1 MPPPMP
7 CSRRALLRA
16 GLLGGA
22 AISLPGR
29 VLAGSSPA
37 AGSDLHWLDG
47 AAPAWDGGQSFGMP
61 WPRGAV
67 RHVDRLAAHAGNIAL
82 PIQSWPLAYWP
93 DGSVKW
99 SGHALAAGKHAPN
112 QVTIAAGQPA
122 TPAAAP
128 ADCVTVDQRAEAI
141 EVNVGLTRWRVPR
154 QGSAVI
160 ASAERGGRVLLRDVL
175 LVARAQDAAS
185 AEEADTLS
193 QRRFTSRIESVTVE
207 QSGPVRAVL
216 KIDGTHA
223 GAARSWL
230 PFSLRLYFT
239 SGSDAVRIVH
249 SFIWD
254 GHSAHDFLS
263 GLGVQATVPMR
274 GDLHDR
280 HVRLATEASFF
291 SEAVRPL
298 TGLRRDP
305 GEAFRQAQID
315 GLAVPD
321 MANVPEK
328 FAPLLDSI
336 PAWGDFRLFQGTSE
350 GFVVTKRTAK
360 GRASIQSIEGH
371 RARGL
376 GYVGSPQGGAAIG
389 MADFWKRH
397 PVQLDIVGA
406 SGDEAQLTAWLWAPD
421 APAMDMR
428 SYRDVLGMT
437 DYPAQNRG
445 LDVTYEDYEPGWD
458 SAQGIARTNEL
469 WLWALPATPDATELE
484 SYAAHV
490 ARPPRLQASPAQI
503 RAAGVFGDWALP
515 IARGPAAEAVERQ
528 NDLLLGHYQGEIERR
543 HWYGFWNHGDVMHTY
558 DADRHQWR
566 YDIGGYAW
574 DNSELSTDLW
584 LWYSYLRTGRAD
596 LFRMAEAMTRHTG
609 EVDVYHAG
617 PWAGLG
623 TRHGVQHWSDS
634 SKQPRVSNAAYR
646 RIYYYLTGDER
657 VGDLMRALVHS
668 DRALQKV
675 DIGRKVADRALESLP
690 PGGIAAVTKPQ
701 GLPEGVIQLQFG
713 TSWGSLVAAWFTEW
727 ERTGDGRWRD
737 RIVAGMDSIASLPRQ
752 WWAGGANFDLAS
764 GRFVSGGDQISV
776 SHLNAVFGVV
786 EIMAEVLPLI
796 DAPRYRAVWVD
807 YCAWYN
813 APAADWQR
821 RFGEPP
827 RGHNLRQAHSRL
839 TAYAAHALGDAALA
853 ERAWREFHEGEFPDT
868 VRERRVGEGQVEID
882 GLSTNSAA
890 QWGLAAIQNLALLS
904 PSVVEAMDH
913 GG

>member
-1 MPPPMP
+1 MS
-7 CSRRALLRA
+7 CSRRTLLRA

-22 AISLPGR
+22 ALAFPVR
-29 VLAGSSPA
+29 VFAASPSGA
-37 AGSDLHWLDG
+37 HADLHWLEG
-47 AAPAWDGGQSFGMP
+47 TAPEWDAGQSFGAP
-61 WPRGAV
+61 WPRGTV
-67 RHVDRLAAHAGNIAL
+67 RHVDRLAARTGQGVEL
-82 PIQSWPLAYWP
+82 PVQSWPLAYWP
-93 DGSVKW
+93 DGSIKW
-99 SGHALAAGKHAPN
+99 SGHALPSGLHVPG
-112 QVTIAAGQPA
+112 QVQIAAGRPLQPA
-122 TPAAAP
+122 A
-128 ADCVTVDQRAEAI
+128 TVSVEQRAEAI
-141 EVNVGLTRWRVPR
+141 IVTVGPTRWRIPR
-154 QGSAVI
+154 TGHAVI
-160 ASAERGGRVLLRDVL
+160 ASAEREGRVLLRDVA

-185 AEEADTLS
+185 GEEAETLS
-193 QRRFTSRIESVTVE
+193 QYHFSSRIDSVTVE
-207 QSGPVRAVL
+207 QTGPVRAVL
-216 KIDGTHA
+216 KIGGVHA
-223 GAARSWL
+223 GEGRTWL

-249 SFIWD
+249 SFVWD
-254 GHSAHDFLS
+254 GDAEHDFLS
-263 GLGVQATVPMR
+263 GLGVSASVPMR
-274 GDLHDR
+274 GALHDR
-280 HVRLATEASFF
+280 HIRLATEDGLFI
-291 SEAVRPL
+291 EAVRPL

-315 GLAVPD
+315 GRSTPDLAGL
-321 MANVPEK
+321 PEK
-328 FAPLLDSI
+328 FAPLLDSV
-336 PAWGDFRLFQGTSE
+336 PAWGDFRLFQGSSE
-350 GFVVTKRTAK
+350 GFVVSKRTRK
-360 GRASIQSIEGH
+360 GRAPIQSLEGH

-376 GYVGSPQGGAAIG
+376 AYVGSPQGGAAIG
-389 MADFWKRH
+389 MVDFWKRH
-397 PVQLDIVGA
+397 PVQLDIA
-406 SGDEAQLTAWLWAPD
+406 EAAGDTAQLTAWLWAPA

-437 DYPAQNRG
+437 DYTAQNRG

-458 SAQGIARTNEL
+458 SAKGIARTNEL
-469 WLWALPATPDATELE
+469 WLWALPATPDAAALE

-490 ARPPRLQASPAQI
+490 ARPPRLLASSAQI
-503 RAAGVFGDWALP
+503 HAAGVFGDWALP
-515 IARGPAAEAVERQ
+515 SASGPAAEDAERQ
-528 NDLLLGHYQGEIERR
+528 NDVLLGHYRDEIDRR

-584 LWYSYLRTGRAD
+584 FWYSYLRTGRAD

-609 EVDVYHAG
+609 EVDVYHMG
-617 PWAGLG
+617 PCAGLG

-646 RIYYYLTGDER
+646 RIYYFLTGDER

-675 DIGRKVADRALESLP
+675 DIGRKVADRAPESLP
-690 PGGIAAVTKPQ
+690 PGGIGAVTKPQ

-713 TSWGSLVAAWFTEW
+713 TSWGSLVAAWFAEW
-727 ERTGDGRWRD
+727 ERTGNSHWRD
-737 RIVAGMDSIASLPRQ
+737 RIVAGMDSIAGLPRQ

-776 SHLNAVFGVV
+776 SHLNGVFGVV

-796 DAPRYRAVWVD
+796 DAPRYRAAWVD

-839 TAYAAHALGDAALA
+839 TAYAAHALGDAVLA
-853 ERAWREFHEGEFPDT
+853 KRAWREFHEGELPNT
-868 VRERRVGEGQVEID
+868 VRERRARQGQVEID

-890 QWGLAAIQNLALLS
+890 QWGLAAIQNLALLP
-904 PSVVEAMDH
+904 PSVVEAMER

>member
-1 MPPPMP
+1 MP

-22 AISLPGR
+22 AFSFPGR
-29 VLAGSSPA
+29 VLAAPASSA
-37 AGSDLHWLDG
+37 SADLLWLDG
-47 AAPAWDGGQSFGMP
+47 KPPLWDAGQSFGLP
-61 WPRGAV
+61 WPQGTLRRV
-67 RHVDRLAAHAGNIAL
+67 ERLAAQREDGTAV
-82 PIQSWPLAYWP
+82 PVQSWPLAFWP
-93 DGSVKW
+93 DGSIKW
-99 SGHALAAGKHAPN
+99 SGHALPAGHHAPEH
-112 QVTIAAGQPA
+112 VRV
-122 TPAAAP
+122 AP
-128 ADCVTVDQRAEAI
+128 GRAPRTAEKVTVDLHAEAVI
-141 EVNVGLTRWRVPR
+141 VTVGPTRWQVPR
-154 QGSAVI
+154 QGRAVI
-160 ASAERGGRVLLRDVL
+160 ASAERDGRVLLRDVA

-185 AEEADTLS
+185 GEEAETVSRQD
-193 QRRFTSRIESVTVE
+193 FASRIDSVTVE
-207 QSGPVRAVL
+207 QSGPVRAVIR
-216 KIDGTHA
+216 IDGVHA
-223 GAARSWL
+223 GKARAWL

-239 SGSDAVRIVH
+239 SGSDAVRIMH

-254 GHSAHDFLS
+254 GDAEHDFLS
-263 GLGVQATVPMR
+263 GLGVTARVPMR
-274 GDLHDR
+274 GALHDR
-280 HVRLATEASFF
+280 HVRLATENGLFA
-291 SEAVRPL
+291 EAVRPL

-305 GEAFRQAQID
+305 GEAFRHAQIE
-315 GLAVPD
+315 GRAAPD
-321 MANVPEK
+321 VAALPEK

-336 PAWGDFRLFQGTSE
+336 PAWGDFRLFQGSSE
-350 GFVVTKRTAK
+350 GFVVTKRTRK
-360 GRASIQSIEGH
+360 GRAPIQSLEGH

-376 GYVGSPQGGAAIG
+376 AYVGSPQGGAAIG

-397 PVQLDIVGA
+397 PVQLDIAGA
-406 SGDEAQLTAWLWAPD
+406 AGDEAELTAWLWAPD

-428 SYRDVLGMT
+428 SYRDPLGMT
-437 DYPAQNRG
+437 DYASQNRG

-458 SAQGIARTNEL
+458 SARGIARTNEL
-469 WLWALPATPDATELE
+469 WLWALPATPDAATLE
-484 SYAAHV
+484 SFAAHV
-490 ARPPRLQASPAQI
+490 ALPARLQASPARIQ
-503 RAAGVFGDWALP
+503 AAGVFGDWALP
-515 IARGPAAEAVERQ
+515 AAQGAAAQVVERR
-528 NDLLLGHYQGEIERR
+528 NDILLGHYQGEIARR

-646 RIYYYLTGDER
+646 RIHYYLTGDER

-668 DRALQKV
+668 DRALQTV
-675 DIGRKVADRALESLP
+675 DIGRKVADRAPESLP
-690 PGGIAAVTKPQ
+690 PGGIAAVA
-701 GLPEGVIQLQFG
+701 GGRDLPEGVIQLQFG

-727 ERTGDGRWRD
+727 ERTGNRYWRD
-737 RIVAGMDSIASLPRQ
+737 RIAAGMDSIAALPRQ

-796 DAPRYRAVWVD
+796 DVPRYRAAWID

-813 APAADWQR
+813 APAEQWQR
-821 RFGEPP
+821 RFGEAP

-839 TAYAAHALGDAALA
+839 TAYAAHALGDRALA
-853 ERAWREFHEGEFPDT
+853 RRAWEEFGIGAHTSEPSTVTASEGT
-868 VRERRVGEGQVEID
+868 VEIP
-882 GLSTNSAA
+882 GLSTNDAA
-890 QWGLAAIQNLALLS
+890 QWGLAAIQNLALVPADLQ
-904 PSVVEAMDH
+904 H
-913 GG
+913 

>member
-1 MPPPMP
+1 MP

-112 QVTIAAGQPA
+112 RVTIAAGQPA

-128 ADCVTVDQRAEAI
+128 ADCVTVDQHPEAI

-160 ASAERGGRVLLRDVL
+160 ASAERGGRVLLRDVS

-254 GHSAHDFLS
+254 GDSAHDFLS
-263 GLGVQATVPMR
+263 GLGLQATVPMR
-274 GDLHDR
+274 GALHDR
-280 HVRLATEASFF
+280 HVRLATEAGLF

-328 FAPLLDSI
+328 FAPLLESI

-360 GRASIQSIEGH
+360 GHASIQSIEGH

-376 GYVGSPQGGAAIG
+376 AYVGSPQGGAAIG

-904 PSVVEAMDH
+904 PSVVEAMEH

>member
-1 MPPPMP
+1 MS
-7 CSRRALLRA
+7 CSRRTLLRA

-22 AISLPGR
+22 ALSLPGR
-29 VLAGSSPA
+29 ALAARPPA
-37 AGSDLHWLDG
+37 IEADLHWLDG
-47 AAPAWDGGQSFGMP
+47 TAPGWDGGQSFGVP
-61 WPRGAV
+61 WPRGTV
-67 RHVDRLAAHAGNIAL
+67 RHVDRLCAHTHQGATL
-82 PIQSWPLAYWP
+82 PVQSWPLAYWP
-93 DGSVKW
+93 DGSIKW
-99 SGHALAAGKHAPN
+99 SGHALPSETGPSETETGS
-112 QVTIAAGQPA
+112 VTIATGRPA
-122 TPAAAP
+122 VPVEK
-128 ADCVTVDQRAEAI
+128 VTVETHADAI
-141 EVNVGLTRWRVPR
+141 EVTVGPTRWRVPR

-160 ASAERGGRVLLRDVL
+160 ASAERDGRVLLREVQLLARTQDV
-175 LVARAQDAAS
+175 AS
-185 AEEADTLS
+185 GEEADTFS
-193 QRRFTSRIESVTVE
+193 QRHYTSRVDKVTVE
-207 QSGPVRAVL
+207 QSGPIRAVL
-216 KIDGTHA
+216 KVEGVHA
-223 GAARSWL
+223 GEGRAWL

-239 SGSDAVRIVH
+239 SGSAAVRIVH
-249 SFIWD
+249 SFVWD
-254 GHSAHDFLS
+254 GNADRDFLS
-263 GLGVQATVPMR
+263 GLGVQARVPMR
-274 GDLHDR
+274 GALHDR
-280 HVRLATEASFF
+280 HVRLATETGLFA
-291 SEAVRPL
+291 EAVRPL

-305 GEAFRQAQID
+305 GKDFRQAQIE
-315 GLAVPD
+315 GRATPD
-321 MANVPEK
+321 TTTLPRK
-328 FAPLLDSI
+328 FADLLDSI
-336 PAWGDFRLFQGTSE
+336 PAWGDFRLFQGSSE
-350 GFVVTKRTAK
+350 GFVLTKRTRK
-360 GRASIQSIEGH
+360 GRAPIQSLEGH

-376 GYVGSPQGGAAIG
+376 AYVGSPQGGAAIG

-397 PVQLDIVGA
+397 PVQLDIA
-406 SGDEAQLTAWLWAPD
+406 EATGDEAALTAWLWAPD

-437 DYPAQNRG
+437 DYVAQNRG

-458 SAQGIARTNEL
+458 SAKGIARTNEL
-469 WLWALPATPDATELE
+469 WLWALPATPDRATLDA
-484 SYAAHV
+484 YAAHV
-490 ARPPRLQASPAQI
+490 ARPARLQATSATI

-515 IARGPAAEAVERQ
+515 SATGPAALAVERR

-543 HWYGFWNHGDVMHTY
+543 HWYGFWNHGDVMHSY

-668 DRALQKV
+668 DRALQTV
-675 DIGRKVADRALESLP
+675 DIGRKVADRAPESLP

-727 ERTGDGRWRD
+727 ERTGERRWRD
-737 RIVAGMDSIASLPRQ
+737 RIVAGMNSIAALPRQ

-786 EIMAEVLPLI
+786 EIMAEVLPLV
-796 DAPRYRAVWVD
+796 DVPHYRAAWLD

-813 APAADWQR
+813 APAKEWEQ

-827 RGHNLRQAHSRL
+827 RGHSLRQAHSRL
-839 TAYAAHALGDAALA
+839 TAYAAHARRDPVLA
-853 ERAWREFHEGEFPDT
+853 KRAWAEFRGGDLPDDLVAREL
-868 VRERRVGEGQVEID
+868 GEGNVEIP

-890 QWGLAAIQNLALLS
+890 QWGLAAIQNLALL
-904 PSVVEAMDH
+904 PPP
-913 GG
+913 

>member
-1 MPPPMP
+1 MP

-274 GDLHDR
+274 GELHDR

-315 GLAVPD
+315 GRAVPD

-328 FAPLLDSI
+328 FAPLLESI

-360 GRASIQSIEGH
+360 GHASIQSIEGH

-376 GYVGSPQGGAAIG
+376 AYVGSPQGGAAIG

-484 SYAAHV
+484 SYAAHA

-904 PSVVEAMDH
+904 PSVVEAMEH

>member
-1 MPPPMP
+1 MP
-7 CSRRALLRA
+7 CSRRAVLRA
-16 GLLGGA
+16 TLLGGGA
-22 AISLPGR
+22 LCLPAR
-29 VLAGSSPA
+29 VLAAPSRVPDI
-37 AGSDLHWLDG
+37 DLHWLDG
-47 AAPAWDGGQSFGMP
+47 TAPAWDAGQSFGVP
-61 WPRGAV
+61 WPRGTL
-67 RHVDRLAAHAGNIAL
+67 RHAGRLAARTEDGAPL
-82 PIQSWPLAYWP
+82 PVQSWPLAYWP
-93 DGSVKW
+93 DGSIKW
-99 SGHALAAGKHAPN
+99 SGHALPAGHHAPE
-112 QVTIAAGQPA
+112 QVEITAGRPA
-122 TPAAAP
+122 NPGETVSVEQLAEAVI
-128 ADCVTVDQRAEAI
+128 VTV
-141 EVNVGLTRWRVPR
+141 GPTRWRVPKT
-154 QGSAVI
+154 GSAVI
-160 ASAERGGRVLLRDVL
+160 ASAEREGRVLLRDVA

-185 AEEADTLS
+185 GEEADTLS
-193 QRRFTSRIESVTVE
+193 QQHFTSRIDSVTVE
-207 QSGPVRAVL
+207 QTGPVRAVL
-216 KIDGTHA
+216 KVDGIHA
-223 GAARSWL
+223 GAARAWL

-239 SGSDAVRIVH
+239 SGSEAVRIVH
-249 SFIWD
+249 SVIWD
-254 GHSAHDFLS
+254 GDAEHDFLS
-263 GLGVQATVPMR
+263 GLGVTAHVPMR
-274 GDLHDR
+274 GGLHDR
-280 HVRLATEASFF
+280 HVRLATENSLFA
-291 SEAVRPL
+291 EAVRPL

-315 GLAVPD
+315 GRAVPD
-321 MANVPEK
+321 LAALPET
-328 FAPLLDSI
+328 FAPLLESI
-336 PAWGDFRLFQGTSE
+336 PAWGDFRLFQGSSE
-350 GFVVTKRTAK
+350 GFLLTKRTRK
-360 GRASIQSIEGH
+360 GRAPIQSLEGH

-376 GYVGSPQGGAAIG
+376 AYVGSPQGGAAIG

-397 PVQLDIVGA
+397 PVQLDIAGA
-406 SGDEAQLTAWLWAPD
+406 TGEEAQLTAWLWAPD

-458 SAQGIARTNEL
+458 SAKGIARTNEL
-469 WLWALPATPDATELE
+469 WLWALPATPDAATLE

-515 IARGPAAEAVERQ
+515 AASGPAAEAVERQ

-657 VGDLMRALVHS
+657 VGDLMRALIHS
-668 DRALQKV
+668 DLALQKV
-675 DIGRKVADRALESLP
+675 DIGRKVADRAPESLP

-727 ERTGDGRWRD
+727 ERTGERHWRD
-737 RIVAGMDSIASLPRQ
+737 RILAGMDSIAALPLQ
-752 WWAGGANFDLAS
+752 WWAGGANFDLTS
-764 GRFVSGGDQISV
+764 GRFVSGGEQISV

-786 EIMAEVLPLI
+786 EIMAEVLPLV
-796 DAPRYRAVWVD
+796 DAPRYRAAWID

-813 APAADWQR
+813 APAADWKR

-853 ERAWREFHEGEFPDT
+853 RRAWTEFHAGELPDRLT
-868 VRERRVGEGQVEID
+868 ARSVGAGQVEIA

-890 QWGLAAIQNLALLS
+890 QWGLGAIQNLALL
-904 PSVVEAMDH
+904 PAGLVE
-913 GG
+913 GSG

>member
-1 MPPPMP
+1 MP

-99 SGHALAAGKHAPN
+99 SGHALAAGKHALN
-112 QVTIAAGQPA
+112 RVTIAAGQSA

-128 ADCVTVDQRAEAI
+128 ADCVTVDQHPEAI

-160 ASAERGGRVLLRDVL
+160 ASAERGGRVLLRDVS

-185 AEEADTLS
+185 AEEVDTLS

-254 GHSAHDFLS
+254 GDSAHDFLS

-274 GDLHDR
+274 GELHDR
-280 HVRLATEASFF
+280 HVRLATETGLF

-315 GLAVPD
+315 GRAVPD
-321 MANVPEK
+321 VATLPEK
-328 FAPLLDSI
+328 FAPLLESI

-360 GRASIQSIEGH
+360 GHASIQSIEGH

-376 GYVGSPQGGAAIG
+376 AYVGSPQGGAAIG

-469 WLWALPATPDATELE
+469 WLWALPATPNATELE

-727 ERTGDGRWRD
+727 ERTGDRRWRD
-737 RIVAGMDSIASLPRQ
+737 RIVAGMDSIVSLPRQ

-813 APAADWQR
+813 APAADWHR

-839 TAYAAHALGDAALA
+839 TAYAAQALGDAALA

-904 PSVVEAMDH
+904 PSVVEAMEH

>member
-1 MPPPMP
+1 MSMP

-22 AISLPGR
+22 ALSLPAR
-29 VLAGSSPA
+29 VLAAASSGA
-37 AGSDLHWLDG
+37 DAELRWLDG
-47 AAPAWDGGQSFGMP
+47 TAPDWDAGQTFGLP
-61 WPRGAV
+61 WPRGTL
-67 RHVDRLAAHAGNIAL
+67 RHAGHLAARTEGGAVL
-82 PIQSWPLAYWP
+82 PVQSWPLAYWP
-93 DGSVKW
+93 DGSIKW
-99 SGHALAAGKHAPN
+99 SGHSLPAGRHAPER
-112 QVTIAAGQPA
+112 VRIAAGRGVSPA
-122 TPAAAP
+122 ERISVEER
-128 ADCVTVDQRAEAI
+128 ADAVLVTV
-141 EVNVGLTRWRVPR
+141 GPTRWRIPR
-154 QGSAVI
+154 SGSAAI
-160 ASAERGGRVLLRDVL
+160 ASAERDGRVLLRDVA

-185 AEEADTLS
+185 GEEADTLS
-193 QRRFTSRIESVTVE
+193 QHHFTSRIDKVTVE
-207 QSGPVRAVL
+207 QTGPVRAVL
-216 KIDGTHA
+216 KIDGVHSG
-223 GAARSWL
+223 GARAWL

-239 SGSDAVRIVH
+239 SGSEAVRIVH
-249 SFIWD
+249 SVIWD
-254 GHSAHDFLS
+254 GDAEHDFLS
-263 GLGVQATVPMR
+263 GLGVTAQVPMR
-274 GDLHDR
+274 GALHDR
-280 HVRLATEASFF
+280 HVRIATGNGLFA
-291 SEAVRPL
+291 EAVRPL

-305 GEAFRQAQID
+305 GEAFRQAQI
-315 GLAVPD
+315 GGRATPD
-321 MANVPEK
+321 VATLPER

-336 PAWGDFRLFQGTSE
+336 PAWGDFRLFQGSSE
-350 GFVVTKRTAK
+350 GFVLTKRTRK
-360 GRASIQSIEGH
+360 GRAPIQSLEGH

-376 GYVGSPQGGAAIG
+376 AYVGSPQGGAAIA

-397 PVQLDIVGA
+397 PVQLDIAGA
-406 SGDEAQLTAWLWAPD
+406 TGEEARLTAWLWAPD

-458 SAQGIARTNEL
+458 SAKGIARTNEL
-469 WLWALPATPDATELE
+469 WLWALPATPDAATLE

-490 ARPPRLQASPAQI
+490 ARPPRLQASPEHI

-515 IARGPAAEAVERQ
+515 AAGGPVAQAVERQ
-528 NDLLLGHYQGEIERR
+528 NDLLLRHYRDEIERR

-646 RIYYYLTGDER
+646 RIYYYLTADER
-657 VGDLMRALVHS
+657 VGDLMRSLVHS

-675 DIGRKVADRALESLP
+675 DIGRKVADRAPESLP

-701 GLPEGVIQLQFG
+701 GLPEGVIQLSFG

-727 ERTGDGRWRD
+727 ERTGDRSWRD
-737 RIVAGMDSIASLPRQ
+737 RIVAGMDSIAALPRQ

-776 SHLNAVFGVV
+776 SHLNAVFGIV
-786 EIMAEVLPLI
+786 EIMAEVLPLV
-796 DAPRYRAVWVD
+796 DAPRYCAAWID

-821 RFGEPP
+821 RFGERP

-839 TAYAAHALGDAALA
+839 TAYAAHALGDRAMALRAWEEFHGGELASNLA
-853 ERAWREFHEGEFPDT
+853 ETTASDGT
-868 VRERRVGEGQVEID
+868 VEVP

-890 QWGLAAIQNLALLS
+890 QWGLAGIQNLALIPVDLQT
-904 PSVVEAMDH
+904 
-913 GG
+913 

>member
-1 MPPPMP
+1 MP

-22 AISLPGR
+22 ALSLPGR
-29 VLAGSSPA
+29 LLAASPLA
-37 AGSDLHWLDG
+37 PDADLHWLDG
-47 AAPAWDGGQSFGMP
+47 EPPSWDSGQSFGVP
-61 WPRGAV
+61 WPRGV
-67 RHVDRLAAHAGNIAL
+67 LRHVGNLAAQANEGAAL
-82 PIQSWPLAYWP
+82 PVQSWPLAYWP
-93 DGSVKW
+93 DGSIKW
-99 SGHALAAGKHAPN
+99 SGHALGGGAAPWTVKISPGRPAAPVEKVTVRE
-112 QVTIAAGQPA
+112 QGETIAVQ
-122 TPAAAP
+122 
-128 ADCVTVDQRAEAI
+128 
-141 EVNVGLTRWRVPR
+141 VGPTCWRVPR

-160 ASAERGGRVLLRDVL
+160 ASAERDGRVLLRDVA

-185 AEEADTLS
+185 GEEADTLT
-193 QRRFTSRIESVTVE
+193 QRHFTSRIGSVTIE

-216 KIDGTHA
+216 KVEGSHA
-223 GAARSWL
+223 GEEGAWL

-254 GHSAHDFLS
+254 GDADRDFLS
-263 GLGVQATVPMR
+263 GLGVQARVPMR
-274 GDLHDR
+274 GALHDR
-280 HVRLATEASFF
+280 HVRLATEKNLFA
-291 SEAVRPL
+291 EAVRPL

-305 GEAFRQAQID
+305 GEDFRQAQID
-315 GLAVPD
+315 GRAAPGISAL
-321 MANVPEK
+321 PEK

-350 GFVVTKRTAK
+350 GFVVTKRTRK
-360 GRASIQSIEGH
+360 GRAPIQSLEGH

-376 GYVGSPQGGAAIG
+376 AYVGSPQGGAAIG

-397 PVQLDIVGA
+397 PVQLDIAGA
-406 SGDEAQLTAWLWAPD
+406 AGDEAELTAWLWAPD
-421 APAMDMR
+421 APALDMR

-458 SAQGIARTNEL
+458 CAKGIARTNEL
-469 WLWALPATPDATELE
+469 WLWALPATPDTATLE

-490 ARPPRLQASPAQI
+490 ARPPRLLASPAQI

-515 IARGPAAEAVERQ
+515 AITGPAAADVERQ

-584 LWYSYLRTGRAD
+584 LWYSYLRTGRAG

-609 EVDVYHAG
+609 EVDVYHMG

-675 DIGRKVADRALESLP
+675 DIGRKVADRAPESLP
-690 PGGIAAVTKPQ
+690 PGGIAAVTKPKD
-701 GLPEGVIQLQFG
+701 LPDGVIQLQFG

-727 ERTGDGRWRD
+727 ERTGERRWRD
-737 RIVAGMDSIASLPRQ
+737 RIVAGMDSIAALPRQ

-786 EIMAEVLPLI
+786 EIMAEVLPLV
-796 DAPRYRAVWVD
+796 DAPRYRAAWID

-813 APAADWQR
+813 APAADWER

-839 TAYAAHALGDAALA
+839 TAYAAHALGDRALA
-853 ERAWREFHEGEFPDT
+853 RRAWAEFHDRDLPADLAAHN
-868 VRERRVGEGQVEID
+868 VAEGQVEIP

-890 QWGLAAIQNLALLS
+890 QWGLAAIQNLALL
-904 PSVVEAMDH
+904 PGDVLVE
-913 GG
+913 

>member
-1 MPPPMP
+1 MLWPQFGKPISHAP
-7 CSRRALLRA
+7 
-16 GLLGGA
+16 GLD
-22 AISLPGR
+22 
-29 VLAGSSPA
+29 LAMA
-37 AGSDLHWLDG
+37 
-47 AAPAWDGGQSFGMP
+47 
-61 WPRGAV
+61 R
-67 RHVDRLAAHAGNIAL
+67 
-82 PIQSWPLAYWP
+82 
-93 DGSVKW
+93 

-112 QVTIAAGQPA
+112 RVTIAAGQPA

-128 ADCVTVDQRAEAI
+128 ADCVTVDQHPEAI

-160 ASAERGGRVLLRDVL
+160 ASAERGGRVLLRDVS

-254 GHSAHDFLS
+254 GDSAHDFLS
-263 GLGVQATVPMR
+263 GLGLQATVPMR
-274 GDLHDR
+274 GALHDR
-280 HVRLATEASFF
+280 HVRLATEAGFF

-328 FAPLLDSI
+328 FAPLLESI

-360 GRASIQSIEGH
+360 GHASIQSIEGH

-376 GYVGSPQGGAAIG
+376 AYVGSPQGGAAIG

-646 RIYYYLTGDER
+646 RIYYYLAGDER

-904 PSVVEAMDH
+904 PSVVEAMEH

>member
-1 MPPPMP
+1 ML

-22 AISLPGR
+22 ALSLPGR
-29 VLAGSSPA
+29 LLAASPLA
-37 AGSDLHWLDG
+37 PDADLHWLDG
-47 AAPAWDGGQSFGMP
+47 EAPSWDSGQSFGVP
-61 WPRGAV
+61 WPRGV
-67 RHVDRLAAHAGNIAL
+67 LRHVGNLAAQANEGAAL
-82 PIQSWPLAYWP
+82 PVQSWPLAYWP
-93 DGSVKW
+93 DGSIKW
-99 SGHALAAGKHAPN
+99 SGHALGGGAAPRTVKIAPGRPAAPVEKVTVRE
-112 QVTIAAGQPA
+112 QGETIAVQ
-122 TPAAAP
+122 
-128 ADCVTVDQRAEAI
+128 
-141 EVNVGLTRWRVPR
+141 VGPTCWRVPR

-160 ASAERGGRVLLRDVL
+160 ASAERDGCVLLRDVA

-185 AEEADTLS
+185 GEEADTLT
-193 QRRFTSRIESVTVE
+193 QRHFTSRIGSVTIE

-216 KIDGTHA
+216 KVEGSHA
-223 GAARSWL
+223 GEEGAWL

-254 GHSAHDFLS
+254 GDADRDFLS
-263 GLGVQATVPMR
+263 GLGVQARVPMR
-274 GDLHDR
+274 GALHDR
-280 HVRLATEASFF
+280 HVRLATEKNLFA
-291 SEAVRPL
+291 EAVRPL

-305 GEAFRQAQID
+305 GEDFRQAQID
-315 GLAVPD
+315 GRAAPGISAL
-321 MANVPEK
+321 PEK

-350 GFVVTKRTAK
+350 GFVVTKRTRK
-360 GRASIQSIEGH
+360 GRAPIQSLEGR

-376 GYVGSPQGGAAIG
+376 AYVGSPQGGAAIG

-397 PVQLDIVGA
+397 PVQLDIAGA
-406 SGDEAQLTAWLWAPD
+406 AGDEAELTAWLWAPD
-421 APAMDMR
+421 APALDMR

-458 SAQGIARTNEL
+458 CAKGIARTNEL
-469 WLWALPATPDATELE
+469 WLWALPATPDTATLE

-490 ARPPRLQASPAQI
+490 ARPPRLVASPAQI

-515 IARGPAAEAVERQ
+515 AITGPAAAAVERQ
-528 NDLLLGHYQGEIERR
+528 NDLMLGHYQGEIERR

-584 LWYSYLRTGRAD
+584 LWYSYLRTGRAG

-609 EVDVYHAG
+609 EVDVYHMG

-675 DIGRKVADRALESLP
+675 DIGRKVADRAPESLP
-690 PGGIAAVTKPQ
+690 PGGIAAVTKPKD
-701 GLPEGVIQLQFG
+701 LPDGVIQLQFG

-727 ERTGDGRWRD
+727 ERTGERRWRD
-737 RIVAGMDSIASLPRQ
+737 RIVAGMDSIAALPRQ

-786 EIMAEVLPLI
+786 EIMAEVLPLV
-796 DAPRYRAVWVD
+796 DAPRYRAAWID

-813 APAADWQR
+813 APAADWER

-839 TAYAAHALGDAALA
+839 TAYAAHALGDRALA
-853 ERAWREFHEGEFPDT
+853 RRAWAEFHDRDLPADLAAHN
-868 VRERRVGEGQVEID
+868 VAEGQVEIP

-890 QWGLAAIQNLALLS
+890 QWGLAAIQNLALL
-904 PSVVEAMDH
+904 PGDVLVE
-913 GG
+913 